1 MYIGLYTYICIYIYF
16 FACVVPTLLPLHT
29 MVYLLAT
36 ACMPICMCVCAC
48 MFVYMCVCLA
58 GMHLYFNRIISMCS
72 SCCKVSI
79 CINIVIFTSLLL
91 LLVQFLAFPTRHHTF
106 IHSATPTHGHT
117 ISRASPFVCQV
128 SNSFTHLIST
138 IVVVV
143 VVVAAVFTHLLK
155 HFRTISLKR

>member
-1 MYIGLYTYICIYIYF
+1 MCCHYTLWYTCLQLLVCLY
-16 FACVVPTLLPLHT
+16 ACVC
-29 MVYLLAT
+29 VY
-36 ACMPICMCVCAC
+36 VC
-48 MFVYMCVCLA
+48 MFIYMCVCLA

-79 CINIVIFTSLLL
+79 CINIVIFTLLLL

-143 VVVAAVFTHLLK
+143 VVVVVAAVLTHLLK